1 MEAVPRHQCLIYAG
15 SPAKQLPALA
25 ALIKTQ
31 RKANRRCMY
40 LNSPAM
46 IAGIRSYLA
55 AAGLKVVDEVAEG
68 TLVFSSQQD
77 HFVNGRFDTDRML
90 GMLSQAVEDA
100 LSDGYD
106 GLFATGDMSW
116 EFGKD
121 TNFVELLEYELGLEE
136 LFRKHPCLHG
146 VCQYH
151 QEILPID
158 VIQTG
163 LCTHRGVFVNETLS
177 RVNPHYASPETL
189 ARQRPNFSNAQLN
202 GMLSRLRKP
211 GVEA

>member
-1 MEAVPRHQCLIYAG
+1 
-15 SPAKQLPALA
+15 
-25 ALIKTQ
+25 
-31 RKANRRCMY
+31 MY

-46 IAGIRSYLA
+46 IAGVRSYLA
-55 AAGLKVVDEVAEG
+55 AAGLSVAEEVEKRD
-68 TLVFSSQQD
+68 LVFSSEQD
-77 HFVNGRFDTDRML
+77 NIVNGRFDADRML
-90 GMLSQAVEDA
+90 RTLSQAVEDA
-100 LSDGYD
+100 RTDGYD

-136 LFRKHPCLHG
+136 IFRKYPCLHG

-177 RVNPHYASPETL
+177 RWNPYYASPEVV
-189 ARQRPNFSNAQLN
+189 ASQRANFSNAQLN
-202 GMLSRLRKP
+202 GMLNRLRKP
-211 GVEA
+211 AAEA